1 MSGGNSVS
9 ETALA
14 IELALSGA
22 GIAYCLEDRVC
33 GYIRDGSLR
42 IVLPEWAP
50 IEEPMYL
57 YYPGHRRVPQ
67 GLKELIEVL
76 REGIEN
82 EKRMVSE

>member
-1 MSGGNSVS
+1 VS

-22 GIAYCLEDRVC
+22 GIAYCLEDRVRDH
-33 GYIRDGSLR
+33 IRDGSLR

-50 IEEPMYL
+50 VEEPMYL

-76 REGIEN
+76 REEIEN
-82 EKRMVSE
+82 EKRIAAE